1 MLTETIKKP
10 ALRVVLIRPGSTD
23 FDEQGR
29 IKGTLDI
36 PLNENGTHQAARV
49 ADELEHAAIEVVYT
63 APCQSAMQTAET
75 LSDSLDVKLKRLD
88 AFRNLDH
95 GLWHGKLIE
104 EVRQTQ
110 PKVYRLWQDRPETVC
125 PPQGETVE
133 SARQRVGKTL
143 QKLLKKHKQGVIALV
158 TPEPLASIVRSLLD
172 RSELGDLWQSEC
184 DYGVWE
190 CIDLQPS
197 REAVG

>member
-1 MLTETIKKP
+1 MVTEAIKKP
-10 ALRVVLIRPGSTD
+10 ALRIVLIRPGSTD

-36 PLNENGTHQAARV
+36 PLNENGTHQVARV
-49 ADELEHAAIEVVYT
+49 ADELEDSAIEVVYS

-88 AFRNLDH
+88 TFRNLDH
-95 GLWHGKLIE
+95 GLWHGKRIE

-143 QKLLKKHKQGVIALV
+143 QKLLRKHRSGVIALV

-190 CIDLQPS
+190 CIDLQS
-197 REAVG
+197 RGAVD